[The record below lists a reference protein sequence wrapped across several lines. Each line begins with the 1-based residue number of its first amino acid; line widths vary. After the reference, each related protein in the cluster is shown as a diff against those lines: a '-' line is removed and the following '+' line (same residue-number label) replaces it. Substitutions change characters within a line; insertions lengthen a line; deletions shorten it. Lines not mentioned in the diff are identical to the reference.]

1 MHTGACSIY
10 NKDLLENTF
19 SPPALKYLRN
29 IQSAVIFP
37 TTRLIKRSFRQ
48 RRDLYRCHF
57 PSKIQAKLKMNSF
70 PETLIQILSLGRI
83 ARKQNDHSKIPP
95 EPLSTHL

>member
-1 MHTGACSIY
+1 M
-10 NKDLLENTF
+10 
-19 SPPALKYLRN
+19 
-29 IQSAVIFP
+29 IFP

-95 EPLSTHL
+95 EPPRLIFILKFSDSFFNISIQVSPGIKAILEGG